1 MDRYWIGAWSLG
13 LARWVKFQICDWLS
27 VTDPT
32 FSLVD
37 TYYNFQHLI
46 GNRVQSVEV
55 SCSTINYIFIILW
68 RFCYTCS
75 QNFITKIKKK
85 NEKNCLINIL
95 SDYSGELEDDVG
107 VKWFVLRILDV
118 EVTFLSTIDN
128 VTCYIVLDLTRS
140 YQIGSMDL
148 LKKRK

>member
-1 MDRYWIGAWSLG
+1 ML
-13 LARWVKFQICDWLS
+13 
-27 VTDPT
+27 PT
-32 FSLVD
+32 FF
-37 TYYNFQHLI
+37 N
-46 GNRVQSVEV
+46 
-55 SCSTINYIFIILW
+55 
-68 RFCYTCS
+68 
-75 QNFITKIKKK
+75 KIKK